1 MRPRWLTRRL
11 DALPIRWRLAV
22 TSAGLTFVI
31 LLAFAVVIGM
41 FTANRLRSDF
51 DNDLR
56 ATAAELGQR
65 LEDEI
70 TVDPFSSATQISGE
84 DVLAAT
90 VGGGATG
97 DAAVRILYPNGEVLF
112 PEEGAIDLGPAAVGV
127 HEAAGYRVVSEAIT
141 SPGGPTAAAYL
152 QYGRPESSLDSTI
165 ARVNLFLGIGVVGGT
180 GLALLAGLAVAR
192 RAMGP
197 IADLAG
203 AAREIVRT
211 RDPAARMPQ
220 PSADDEVADLART
233 LTEMLRG
240 LDASQREIEATLTR
254 EREFVADAS
263 HELRTP
269 LTSVL
274 ANLELLEAELEG
286 EDREI
291 AGSALRST
299 QRMRRLVGDLL
310 FLARADAGQSTP
322 ATLAP
327 TDLTRVVREVVAETA
342 PLVASH
348 EVSVDATESVRVE
361 GSPDDLHRLVLNL
374 IQNSVAHTPRGTR
387 VTASV
392 RQADDRAILE
402 VADDGPG
409 VPDDVRDRVFE
420 RFVRGHGDG
429 RGAAGLGGRGSGL
442 GLAIVQAVAEAH
454 GGSVELRDTPGGGA
468 PFRVTL
474 PVKDAA
480 HQARR
485 SVSASDPRRPCRGL
499 SRVAGTSALICVRL
513 AMRGKARS
521 ADRGLRG
528 HADAHRSVCA
538 AAVFL
543 QS

>member
-31 LLAFAVVIGM
+31 LLVFAVVIGM

-56 ATAAELGQR
+56 ATAAELDQR
-65 LEDEI
+65 LQDEI
-70 TVDPFSSATQISGE
+70 TIDPFSGETQISGE
-84 DVLAAT
+84 DVVAAT

-97 DAAVRILYPNGEVLF
+97 DAAVRILYPNGDVLF
-112 PEEGAIDLGPAAVGV
+112 PEDGAIDLGTPAVGV
-127 HEAAGYRVVSEAIT
+127 REAAGYRVVSEAIT

-197 IADLAG
+197 IADLTG

-240 LDASQREIEATLTR
+240 LDASQREIEATLAR

-274 ANLELLEAELEG
+274 ANLELLEAELQG

-327 TDLTRVVREVVAETA
+327 TDLTGVVREVVAETA

-348 EVSVDATESVRVE
+348 EVSVDAAESVRVE
-361 GSPDDLHRLVLNL
+361 GSPDDLHRLALNL
-374 IQNSVAHTPRGTR
+374 IQNAVAHTPPGTR

-392 RQADDRAILE
+392 RQENGRAILE
-402 VADDGPG
+402 VTDDGPG
-409 VPDDVRDRVFE
+409 VPDDVRDRVFD

-454 GGSVELRDTPGGGA
+454 GGSVELREAPGGGA
-468 PFRVTL
+468 LFRVTL
-474 PVKDAA
+474 PVRGAA
-480 HQARR
+480 EAE
-485 SVSASDPRRPCRGL
+485 
-499 SRVAGTSALICVRL
+499 AGTPAS
-513 AMRGKARS
+513 ARS
-521 ADRGLRG
+521 RAP
-528 HADAHRSVCA
+528 
-538 AAVFL
+538 
-543 QS
+543 